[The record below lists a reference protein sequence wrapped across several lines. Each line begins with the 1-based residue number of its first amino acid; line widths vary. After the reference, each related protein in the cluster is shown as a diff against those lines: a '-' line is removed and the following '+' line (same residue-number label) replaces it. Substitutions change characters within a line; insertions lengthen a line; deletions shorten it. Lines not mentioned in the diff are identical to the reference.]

1 MTTDQIETSP
11 NQLRAEKERARKRLY
26 KHRLQYRLQAGVV
39 IVSLNKD
46 SPVFICAR
54 SLRPV
59 PSLPGLNG
67 PLDRARL
74 TGIAPYQTIVQALE
88 KEIRETSERVAA
100 ALFAGPL
107 EGRILGD
114 RVLFSKQTARVFRSK
129 RLDSF
134 IVSFAQSEG
143 KITKSV
149 VVDNGHPGNYIAPF
163 KEENLNPW
171 YEELSWSRGISL
183 NLFAALIRHGLDVEC
198 NKLAAEVVP

>member
-1 MTTDQIETSP
+1 
-11 NQLRAEKERARKRLY
+11 
-26 KHRLQYRLQAGVV
+26 
-39 IVSLNKD
+39 
-46 SPVFICAR
+46 
-54 SLRPV
+54 
-59 PSLPGLNG
+59 
-67 PLDRARL
+67 
-74 TGIAPYQTIVQALE
+74 VQALE